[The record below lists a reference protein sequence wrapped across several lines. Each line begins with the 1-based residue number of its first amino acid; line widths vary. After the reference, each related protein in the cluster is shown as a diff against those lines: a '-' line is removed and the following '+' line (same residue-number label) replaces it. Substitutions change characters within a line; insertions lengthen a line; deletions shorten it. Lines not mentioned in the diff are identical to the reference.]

1 MKLVLEKKHG
11 NRLEFTAD
19 VDYQFA
25 NMVRRYSMSYV
36 PVLAVDSVVFYDNTT
51 AFWDE
56 YIAHRI
62 GLMPVLTP
70 ADVPESTEV
79 VFTLDAQ
86 GPKTVVSSD
95 MTSSDKEIQFAKGN
109 ITVVTLGAEQKLR
122 LEGKAVLGTG
132 RRHAKFQAGIV
143 SYGEEKDGVK
153 FMVESFYQME
163 PSEVVSR
170 GCDVIESHIE
180 AVEEA
185 LGVPSKKK
193 KKAEKKESAEKKE
206 KAEAS
211 GEKAEKPKKEKKSK
225 KKAEVSEEKAE
236 EKEEKKAE

>member
-11 NRLEFTAD
+11 NRIEFTAD
-19 VDYQFA
+19 VDYQMA

-56 YIAHRI
+56 YIAHRL
-62 GLMPVLTP
+62 GLMPVITP
-70 ADVPESTEV
+70 DKTPESAEI

-86 GPKTVVSSD
+86 GPKTVLASE
-95 MTSSDKEIQFAKGN
+95 MTSSDKEISFAKGN
-109 ITVVTLGAEQKLR
+109 IAVVTLGAEQRLR
-122 LEGKAVLGTG
+122 LEGKAILATG
-132 RRHAKFQAGIV
+132 RKHAKFQAGIV
-143 SYGEEKDGVK
+143 SYGEIKDGIK

-163 PSEVVSR
+163 PADVILR

-180 AVEEA
+180 TIEEA

-193 KKAEKKESAEKKE
+193 KAKKE
-206 KAEAS
+206 KEEKPEKA
-211 GEKAEKPKKEKKSK
+211 EKAEKPEKKEKSEKADKPEKKPKKSK
-225 KKAEVSEEKAE
+225 KKAEESEGK
-236 EKEEKKAE
+236 KE